1 VGEGYAPTF
10 KALIEDTNWDGYG
23 VGRNAKCGNC
33 MVHCGFEATAV
44 NDAFA
49 NPLKALQV
57 AVRGPRTSGPMA
69 PEPPFLYDNP
79 AGQSVELSGAAVSR
93 DRSERVA

>member
-1 VGEGYAPTF
+1 MG
-10 KALIEDTNWDGYG
+10 
-23 VGRNAKCGNC
+23 
-33 MVHCGFEATAV
+33 HCGFEATAV

-79 AGQSVELSGAAVSR
+79 ASQSVELSGGGDSQ
-93 DRSERVA
+93 DRAERVA

>member
-1 VGEGYAPTF
+1 MGEGYAPTF
-10 KALIEDTNWDGYG
+10 KALIEDTNWDAYG
-23 VGRNAKCGNC
+23 VGRNPKCGNC

-49 NPLKALQV
+49 NPLKALRV
-57 AVRGPRTSGPMA
+57 SMRGPGTSGPMA
-69 PEPPFLYDNP
+69 PEPPFLYENP
-79 AGQSVELSGAAVSR
+79 AAQSVELSSETNSQ

>member
-1 VGEGYAPTF
+1 
-10 KALIEDTNWDGYG
+10 
-23 VGRNAKCGNC
+23 

-49 NPLKALQV
+49 HPLKAFLV
-57 AVRGPRTSGPMA
+57 SLRGPRTSGPMA
-69 PEPPFLYDNP
+69 PEPPFLYSSPDS
-79 AGQSVELSGAAVSR
+79 QTVELNHEAASR